1 MHSISDEIDGVP
13 LTAEPVCEE
22 ALIPGQPPPPPHP
35 IYFASL
41 GRRAIRQAALGTQ
54 SAAGPSGVDAE
65 AWRHMCSCFTD
76 ASVRLCD
83 ALASCARR
91 VASEHI
97 DAGALIAFT
106 ACRLLPLDKRPR
118 VRPIGIGE
126 VVRRIVG
133 KAIIIVSIVG
143 PAVQQVVGC
152 SQLCAGQDCG
162 VEAGKHAMQ
171 EAVARDETDGILM
184 ADATNGF
191 NRLNRSVCI
200 RNFQH
205 LCPPLATVFI
215 NTYRTPACLYVD
227 GDCILSEDGTTQGDP
242 LAMYMYA
249 IGMMPL
255 VHKAEQAGTI
265 QSWFADDSAAASV
278 LRRPSRWWDI
288 LASDGPAYGY
298 FPNTSKS
305 ILVVKERCYREAVEL
320 FSDTS
325 VVITCNGARYLGA
338 AIGSADFKENFVST
352 KVQEWA
358 DELTRLA
365 DFARSQP

>member
-1 MHSISDEIDGVP
+1 MHSISDEIDSVP
-13 LTAEPVCEE
+13 VIDILKQNHYEAEPVCEE

-76 ASVRLCD
+76 ASDGLCD

-91 VASEHI
+91 VATEHI

-133 KAIIIVSIVG
+133 KAIVSIGG

-162 VEAGKHAMQ
+162 VEAGIHAMQ
-171 EAVARDETDGILM
+171 EAVAREETDGILM

-200 RNFQH
+200 RFFSTS
-205 LCPPLATVFI
+205 L
-215 NTYRTPACLYVD
+215 PASGHCFY
-227 GDCILSEDGTTQGDP
+227 
-242 LAMYMYA
+242 
-249 IGMMPL
+249 
-255 VHKAEQAGTI
+255 
-265 QSWFADDSAAASV
+265 
-278 LRRPSRWWDI
+278 
-288 LASDGPAYGY
+288 
-298 FPNTSKS
+298 
-305 ILVVKERCYREAVEL
+305 
-320 FSDTS
+320 
-325 VVITCNGARYLGA
+325 
-338 AIGSADFKENFVST
+338 
-352 KVQEWA
+352 
-358 DELTRLA
+358 
-365 DFARSQP
+365 